1 MMSTFSQTILDH
13 VRERYHPVHL
23 LRRLPL
29 VRRLVKLCDIPIWGR
44 VHGVSHPV
52 RLYVLR
58 NASYLLGRRSTEPRI
73 TALMLAILDTCDI
86 KGFWDIGAN
95 IGYYAWLI
103 RSTRPDVRVLAV
115 EPDAMNF
122 RLLEQTRV
130 YAPEVEILNVAVSE
144 REGAATFLIDSVSG
158 ATGTLEVATDT
169 YNERHYGESRRSTTV
184 ATLTLDSLRTGRTP
198 PDLIKIDVEG
208 HESAVLAGASSVMQS
223 GPVVLIEA
231 FDAHSPALQM
241 LRSAGFELF
250 DAASLTNITP
260 ADGNYLAIPRPRLS
274 LLEPLR
280 RAHRQQLTGMGLNPN

>member
-158 ATGTLEVATDT
+158 ATGTLEVATAT

-250 DAASLTNITP
+250 DAAPNI
-260 ADGNYLAIPRPRLS
+260 
-274 LLEPLR
+274 
-280 RAHRQQLTGMGLNPN
+280 GMNPHG